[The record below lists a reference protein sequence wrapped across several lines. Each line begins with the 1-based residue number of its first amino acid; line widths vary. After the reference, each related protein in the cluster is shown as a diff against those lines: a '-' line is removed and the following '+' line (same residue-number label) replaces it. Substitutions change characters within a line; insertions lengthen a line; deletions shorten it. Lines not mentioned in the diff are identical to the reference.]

1 LLPVKRVDHISMA
14 AESWQ
19 AQSEKLQRLL
29 GFQFAHSWEA
39 HPGEDF
45 SGSVSEVRGTG
56 IQFEIIQPAGEK
68 SFVQKYLDERGPG
81 LHHITLEVH
90 DIDGAAAE
98 LERLGITPF
107 GGITDDGMWRLTY
120 IHPKESGG
128 ILWQLF
134 SPNSAD
140 KPGTV
145 EAGGGAVNLQRVDH
159 VSMAVNDLDRQIEWQ
174 QRVFG
179 MELQGRWQEDHLGYE
194 GAVMTIPG
202 SLLKFE
208 MMQPLRPDSFV
219 QKFIDERGT
228 GMHHI
233 CCEVASV
240 EAAAEGLR
248 REGITPHG
256 GVIESS
262 WKRHTF
268 LHPRDSGGVLFQLF
282 EERAE
287 R

>member
-1 LLPVKRVDHISMA
+1 MLPVTRVDHISMA
-14 AESWQ
+14 AASWKS
-19 AQSEKLQRLL
+19 QSAKLQHLL

-45 SGSVSEVRGTG
+45 SGSVSDVRGTG
-56 IQFEIIQPAGEK
+56 IQFEVIQPAGEN

-81 LHHITLEVH
+81 LHHITVEVD
-90 DIDGAAAE
+90 DIDAAAVE
-98 LERLGITPF
+98 LERLGLTPF
-107 GGITDDGMWRLTY
+107 GGIVNDGMWRLTY

-134 SPNSAD
+134 TPNRAATPEPSE
-140 KPGTV
+140 P
-145 EAGGGAVNLQRVDH
+145 GGGLVNLRRVDH

-179 MELQGRWQEDHLGYE
+179 MELQGRWQEEPLGYE

-208 MMQPLRPDSFV
+208 MMQPLRGDSFV
-219 QKFIDERGT
+219 QKFIDERRP

-240 EAAAEGLR
+240 EAAAEALR

-256 GVIESS
+256 GVIDSQ
-262 WKRHTF
+262 WKKHTF